1 MIAGNCGIGNALRV
15 TLVESSQNHGWFCV
29 DNASFSYSIDSTTQ
43 PQNDTARYN
52 ICVNGQCKII
62 TLYVISR
69 VPTNGVWT
77 VLPAN
82 IGEPMEHLTM
92 FFISEQIGFVGGSN
106 KILKTTNGGETWK
119 NIISRAGLG
128 HTTYFFD
135 IHFLDEDNGYASF
148 TTFDGSSTATGG
160 GVLKNSNGG
169 ETWEL
174 KPFTEGI
181 TYIHFISPST
191 GFLAKRKIGP
201 EEPGIYKTID
211 GGTTWELVYQGLD
224 GEKGFHEIKD
234 FVFLNS
240 TTGYATFRD
249 NHSYVLRTTNA
260 GESWSQPAQ

>member
-1 MIAGNCGIGNALRV
+1 MVRIFADCEGAYEITNISNMIAGNCGIENALRV

-29 DNASFSYSIDSTTQ
+29 DNGSFSYSTDSATQ

-52 ICVNGQCKII
+52 ICVNGQCKIV
-62 TLYVISR
+62 TFYVINR

-77 VLPAN
+77 ILPAN
-82 IGEPMEHLTM
+82 IGEPMEYLTM
-92 FFISEQIGFVGGSN
+92 FFISEQTGFVGGSN

-119 NIISRAGLG
+119 NTIPAAGLG

-135 IHFLDEDNGYASF
+135 IHFLDEDNGYASY
-148 TTFDGSSTATGG
+148 TTFDASYTATGG
-160 GVLKNSNGG
+160 GVLKTSNGG

-191 GFLAKRKIGP
+191 GFVAKRKLGP

-224 GEKGFHEIKD
+224 GERRLPRNKRLCFFK
-234 FVFLNS
+234 FNYWVC
-240 TTGYATFRD
+240 
-249 NHSYVLRTTNA
+249 YV
-260 GESWSQPAQ
+260 S